1 MLENLSSDPHH
12 PALVR
17 FGDLCPNWLHSTDDF
32 ALGTVR
38 RDRSHALV
46 CKYIELYERRRTHIV
61 LDVDR
66 RNAIFTAEDCNLPP
80 PTLTVVNPQNTHAHL
95 FYELNTP
102 VSFGQRSKQQPQ
114 DYFHAV
120 KHALTTKALADSSF
134 AHHMAKNPLHKAWQ
148 TYAIDRAYDLG
159 ELAEYLKLE
168 RKSTVRAV
176 AHKRNC
182 TVFETVRYWAYAK
195 IHQDLNRSYEQWF
208 AAVWEQCALTN
219 QTFQTPLPDNEVK
232 ATAHS
237 IAKWTW
243 KNQASIGARVMGFA
257 PISKALSEEEQQA
270 EEIRREMAGGIRT
283 GECRARQAEQ
293 RIQEALR
300 PLAGRTLH
308 VRYIRD
314 HLIKQC
320 GLREKTIEA
329 KYPLN
334 LGLIQVPQ

>member
-17 FGDLCPNWLHSTDDF
+17 FGHLCPNWLHSTDDF

-38 RDRSHALV
+38 RDRAHALV

-66 RNAIFTAEDCNLPP
+66 KNAIFTTEDCNLPP
-80 PTLTVVNPQNTHAHL
+80 PTLTVVNPHNTHAHL

-114 DYFHAV
+114 DYFPAV
-120 KHALTTKALADSSF
+120 KHALTTKSLADASF

-159 ELAEYLKLE
+159 ELAEYLQLE
-168 RKSTVRAV
+168 RKSTIRPV

-195 IHQDLNRSYEQWF
+195 IHQDPNRSCEQWF

-219 QTFQTPLPDNEVK
+219 QTFPQPLPDNEVK

-243 KNQASIGARVMGFA
+243 KHRASIGARVMGFA
-257 PISKALSEEEQQA
+257 PISKTLSDEERQA
-270 EEIRREMAGGIRT
+270 EEIRREIAGGIHT
-283 GECRARQAEQ
+283 GKSRAMQAEQ
-293 RIQEALR
+293 RIHAALR
-300 PLAGRTLH
+300 PLAGQTLH
-308 VRYIRD
+308 VRCIRD
-314 HLIKQC
+314 YLRRNSTIRSDTIFQHFPLDSGIQLI
-320 GLREKTIEA
+320 A
-329 KYPLN
+329 
-334 LGLIQVPQ
+334 